1 MAKKN
6 YKKENAKALEKK
18 KHELIKTICDDESD
32 MDIET
37 FNQEVSKVEKI
48 NGLISNDKKP
58 KMGDQSRAALI
69 KGCFGVALFLGG
81 LAYETRNVWSNK
93 TAESYKK
100 YI

>member
-6 YKKENAKALEKK
+6 YKKENAKALEKE
-18 KHELIKTICDDESD
+18 KHRLINTICDDKSD
-32 MDIET
+32 MDYDT
-37 FNQEVSKVEKI
+37 YCQEVSKVEKI

-81 LAYETRNVWSNK
+81 LAYETRHVWSNK